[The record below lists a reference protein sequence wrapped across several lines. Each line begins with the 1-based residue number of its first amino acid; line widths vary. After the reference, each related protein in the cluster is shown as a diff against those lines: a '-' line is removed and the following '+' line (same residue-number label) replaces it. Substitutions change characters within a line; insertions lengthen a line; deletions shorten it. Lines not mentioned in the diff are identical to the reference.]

1 MVLKIKDS
9 EGNIIEIPSFKGEN
23 GKSPIVRNDTWWIYD
38 DIVKNYVDTGIGA
51 TKESIVTK
59 EAVET
64 VLTGTITS
72 HNHDGV
78 YIKDAPSDSKQY
90 VRSNGEWASIDFSS
104 ADFATKAELNTKVD
118 KIEGKGLSTN
128 DYTTEEKNKLS
139 SIAAGAEVNV
149 NADWNAT
156 EGDAFILNKPTIPS
170 KVSELTNDSEYITKE
185 VSNLTNYS
193 TTAIVN
199 QAISN
204 AVSGKVD
211 SSSLSTVA
219 TSGSYNDL
227 TNRPI
232 IPTATS
238 QLTNNSDYITSTEV
252 TNKIN
257 SAISAVY
264 RIKGSVDN
272 YESLPTENVIIGDVY
287 NLLDTGANYACISL
301 DPITWDKLSETVDL
315 SAYSTTE
322 ENDAKYQPIGTY
334 ASTDVA
340 TTDTNGLMSSTDKT
354 IVDNLN
360 TNFVTGVVKSTVS
373 GTSIDIKVY
382 KTNPSTFSASYEEL
396 TLTSASSSTA
406 GLMTADMYNTLST
419 ADSTAS
425 NAYSIANS
433 ASTKAEQAMTAATE
447 ANSAANNAQSN
458 ASTALSTANTALST
472 ATSASDG
479 VSANASSILN
489 INTYLDDC
497 VTVDAS
503 TTNISAT
510 DSKIYIPLADKGKEL
525 FYIDITSAPTASAW
539 TITESIGSVK
549 TNNITVIIHN
559 SLANAQTVNLTGTYT
574 YLIILGNTSFTIPA
588 NGYLEINAIK
598 YNNLNK
604 YFVRGVI

>member
-1 MVLKIKDS
+1 MVLKIKDN

-23 GKSPIVRNDTWWIYD
+23 GKSPIVKNDTWWIYD
-38 DIVKNYVDTGIGA
+38 DVIKDYVDTGIGA

-59 EAVET
+59 EAVEA

-78 YIKDAPSDSKQY
+78 YLTDAPSDSKQY
-90 VRSNGEWASIDFSS
+90 VRSNGEWTSIDFSS
-104 ADFATKAELNTKVD
+104 ADFATKEELNTKVD
-118 KIEGKGLSTN
+118 KVEGKGLSTN

-139 SIAAGAEVNV
+139 SIANGAEVNV

-156 EGDAFILNKPTIPS
+156 EGDALILNKPTIPS
-170 KVSELTNDSEYITKE
+170 SVSELTNDSGYITKD
-185 VSNLTNYS
+185 VADLTNYS
-193 TTAIVN
+193 TTTVVD
-199 QAISN
+199 QAISDAIDN
-204 AVSGKVD
+204 VVGA
-211 SSSLSTVA
+211 LSNVA
-219 TSGSYNDL
+219 ISGSYNDL
-227 TNRPI
+227 TNKPI

-264 RIKGSVDN
+264 RVKGSVDN
-272 YESLPTENVIIGDVY
+272 YESLPTENVVIGDVY
-287 NLLDTGANYACISL
+287 NLLDTGANYTCIST

-315 SAYSTTE
+315 SIYSTTE

-334 ASTDVA
+334 ATTDVA
-340 TTDTNGLMSSTDKT
+340 TEDTNGLMSNTDKIT
-354 IVDNLN
+354 VNNLIN
-360 TNFVTGVVKSTVS
+360 DFVTDVVISARSSTA
-373 GTSIDIKVY
+373 IDLKINKL
-382 KTNPSTFSASYEEL
+382 NPSTAETSYSDL
-396 TLTSASSSTA
+396 SLPAANGATA
-406 GLMTADMYNTLST
+406 GLMTASMYNEFGTIS
-419 ADSTAS
+419 STAS

-433 ASTKAEQAMTAATE
+433 ASTKAEQAITSASEATSA
-447 ANSAANNAQSN
+447 ANSAQSD
-458 ASTALSTANTALST
+458 AATALSTANNAYSI

-479 VSANASSILN
+479 VSANSSSILN
-489 INTYLDDC
+489 INTYLDNC
-497 VTVDAS
+497 VTVDDS
-503 TTNISAT
+503 TSNISAT
-510 DSKIYIPLADKGKEL
+510 DSKIYMPLGDKGKEL

-549 TNNITVIIHN
+549 TTNVTVIIHN
-559 SLANAQTVNLTGTYT
+559 SLTSAQTVKLTGTYT

-604 YFVRGVI
+604 YFVRGVV